1 MLGTQIL
8 NYKLTALIG
17 EGGMGH
23 VYLGEHISLG
33 RKAAIKVLLQQYANN
48 PEIRAR
54 FKNEAAALSH
64 LHHPN
69 IVTLYDYVETEDM
82 LCLVMEYVEGHNLDH
97 YIANI
102 RGPIP
107 EAVALPLFDQILMA
121 FAYAHS
127 MGVVHRDIKPSNII
141 ITPDNRVKILDFGIA
156 KLLEHKDHKLTRTG
170 SRMGT
175 VLYMSPEL
183 VQGKAVDL
191 RSDIYSLGVT
201 LFQMLSGHEPYD
213 KTLPEFEIYN
223 NIVHNPLPR
232 IKEFYPMVS
241 SHVQDIIDKAT
252 RKLPEERFDSCDQ
265 FMAALHPTKITKNEA
280 EIVNPINTNP
290 KVQPVPEVKK
300 TNPKVKA
307 QKQKRHYSIRILS
320 LILLMAVIGG
330 ATFLYYWYTTK
341 VNASYY
347 VLADKLLLRP
357 TKDDNAQNAIATL
370 RYGTAVKIIEQDKI
384 SDSEGL
390 IWCKVRP
397 VGTQNEGYV
406 ALNYLAIADEFRKL
420 DKIFGND
427 KAQQY
432 TKVAFKKAL
441 GAFYVNNNLYNQT
454 EQGDSI
460 LYNTEWDFDL
470 KANKIEGYLAAS
482 PDLNGDRKDDFVG
495 LLKNENTNER
505 WLVAF
510 TYLGPDEAKQILEK
524 KLPAGQYRVRR
535 APKENTYFLGN
546 YTTDSLS
553 AKIPL
558 REPITADGFSLTDY
572 NTNKTWLYLYDEAQG
587 KIREIAQ

>member
-54 FKNEAAALSH
+54 FKNEAAALSR
-64 LHHPN
+64 LQHPN

-97 YIANI
+97 YIANV

-121 FAYAHS
+121 FSYAHS
-127 MGVVHRDIKPSNII
+127 IGVVHRDIKPSNII
-141 ITPDNRVKILDFGIA
+141 ITPDSKVKILDFGIA

-183 VQGKAVDL
+183 VQGREADL

-201 LFQMLSGHEPYD
+201 LFQMLSGREPYD
-213 KTLPEFEIYN
+213 KTLPEYEVYN

-232 IKEFYPMVS
+232 VKEFYPMVS

-252 RKLPEERFDSCDQ
+252 RKEPADRFDSCDQ
-265 FMAALHPTKITKNEA
+265 FLSALHPTKITRNEA
-280 EIVNPINTNP
+280 EIIPQADPIP
-290 KVQPVPEVKK
+290 PSVVEPESKPRKK
-300 TNPKVKA
+300 NARPLYV
-307 QKQKRHYSIRILS
+307 RIIS
-320 LILLMAVIGG
+320 LLLLVFVVGVGIW
-330 ATFLYYWYTTK
+330 LYNWYTTS
-341 VNASYY
+341 VNVSYY

-357 TKDDNAQNAIATL
+357 TKGDDNANNAIATL
-370 RYGTAVKIIEQDKI
+370 RYGTPVTVVEKDAFV
-384 SDSEGL
+384 DSEGL
-390 IWCKVRP
+390 TWCKVRP
-397 VGTQNEGYV
+397 NGTKNEGYV
-406 ALNYLAIADEFRKL
+406 AFNYLAPEGEFK
-420 DKIFGND
+420 KMKNIFSAND
-427 KAQQY
+427 KAQQG

-441 GAFYVNNNLYNQT
+441 DVFYEKNSLYIKTKVDNETVYTTDWAFDGSVQKVENNV
-454 EQGDSI
+454 
-460 LYNTEWDFDL
+460 
-470 KANKIEGYLAAS
+470 LAQ
-482 PDLNGDRKDDFVG
+482 PDMNNDNRDDYAC
-495 LLKNENTNER
+495 LLKNNSTNER

-510 TYLGPDEAKQILEK
+510 TFTGADEAKQIVDK
-524 KLPAGQYRVRR
+524 KLPAGSYRIKK
-535 APKENTYFLGN
+535 AAKENLYFLGN
-546 YTTDSLS
+546 YSTDSS
-553 AKIPL
+553 QTKIAIKQDL
-558 REPITADGFSLTDY
+558 AADGFILSDY
-572 NTNKTWLYLYDEAQG
+572 TKNRTWLYLLNEKEGTVKEVEQ
-587 KIREIAQ
+587 

>member
-8 NYKLTALIG
+8 NYRLTALIG

-54 FKNEAAALSH
+54 FKNEAAALSR
-64 LHHPN
+64 LQHPN

-97 YIANI
+97 YIANV

-121 FAYAHS
+121 FSYAHS
-127 MGVVHRDIKPSNII
+127 IGVVHRDIKPSNII
-141 ITPDNRVKILDFGIA
+141 ITPDSKVKILDFGIA

-183 VQGKAVDL
+183 VQGKEADL

-201 LFQMLSGHEPYD
+201 LFQMLSGREPYD
-213 KTLPEFEIYN
+213 KTLPEYEVYN

-232 IKEFYPMVS
+232 VKEFYPMVS

-252 RKLPEERFDSCDQ
+252 RKEPADRFDSCDQ
-265 FMAALHPTKITKNEA
+265 FLSALHPTKITRNEA
-280 EIVNPINTNP
+280 EIIPQADPIP
-290 KVQPVPEVKK
+290 PSVVEPESKPRKK
-300 TNPKVKA
+300 KGRPL
-307 QKQKRHYSIRILS
+307 YIRIIS
-320 LILLMAVIGG
+320 LLLLVFVVGVGIW
-330 ATFLYYWYTTK
+330 LYNWYTTS
-341 VNASYY
+341 VNVSYY

-357 TKDDNAQNAIATL
+357 TKGDDNANNAIATL
-370 RYGTAVKIIEQDKI
+370 RYGMPVTVVEKDAFV
-384 SDSEGL
+384 DSEGL
-390 IWCKVRP
+390 TWCKVRP
-397 VGTQNEGYV
+397 NGTKNEGYV
-406 ALNYLAIADEFRKL
+406 AFNYLAPEGEFK
-420 DKIFGND
+420 KMKNIFSTND
-427 KAQQY
+427 KAQQG

-441 GAFYVNNNLYNQT
+441 DAFYEKNSLYIKTKVDNETVYTTDWAFDGSVQKVDNNV
-454 EQGDSI
+454 
-460 LYNTEWDFDL
+460 
-470 KANKIEGYLAAS
+470 LAQ
-482 PDLNGDRKDDFVG
+482 PDMNNDNRDDYAC
-495 LLKNENTNER
+495 LLKNNSTNER

-510 TYLGPDEAKQILEK
+510 TFTGADEAKQVVDK
-524 KLPAGQYRVRR
+524 KLPAGSYRIKK
-535 APKENTYFLGN
+535 AAKENLYFLGN
-546 YTTDSLS
+546 YSTDSTQT
-553 AKIPL
+553 KIAIKQGL
-558 REPITADGFSLTDY
+558 AADGFILNDY
-572 NTNKTWLYLYDEAQG
+572 TKNRTWLYLLNEKEGTIKEVEQ
-587 KIREIAQ
+587 

>member
-1 MLGTQIL
+1 
-8 NYKLTALIG
+8 
-17 EGGMGH
+17 MGH

-54 FKNEAAALSH
+54 FKNEASALSK
-64 LHHPN
+64 LQHPN

-127 MGVVHRDIKPSNII
+127 TGVVHRDIKPSNII
-141 ITPDNRVKILDFGIA
+141 ITPDNKVKVLDFGIA
-156 KLLEHKDHKLTRTG
+156 KLLEHHDHKLTRTG

-183 VQGKAVDL
+183 VQGKVVDL

-252 RKLPEERFDSCDQ
+252 RKNPEERFESCDQ
-265 FMAALHPTKITKNEA
+265 FLAALHPTKITKAEA
-280 EIVNPINTNP
+280 EIVKQTKEP
-290 KVQPVPEVKK
+290 VQVKEDEVIKK
-300 TNPKVKA
+300 TPKR
-307 QKQKRHYSIRILS
+307 KQSRPRAIRVFSLL
-320 LILLMAVIGG
+320 LILGVLAGG
-330 ATFLYYWYTTK
+330 VFLYYWYTTK
-341 VNASYY
+341 VNVSYY
-347 VLADKLLLRP
+347 VLANELLLRP
-357 TKDDNAQNAIATL
+357 TKDNNGQNAIATL
-370 RYGTAVKIIEQDKI
+370 HYGDAVKIIEQDKI

-390 IWCKVRP
+390 TWCKVRP
-397 VGTQNEGYV
+397 AGTQNEGYV
-406 ALNYLAIADEFRKL
+406 ALNYLAPEDDYRKL
-420 DKIFGND
+420 RTIFKSDKS
-427 KAQQY
+427 QQF
-432 TKVAFKKAL
+432 TMVAFKKAL
-441 GAFYVNNNLYNQT
+441 DAFFESNALYVKTKAGDNVVYSTDWGFDAKVNKVENN
-454 EQGDSI
+454 
-460 LYNTEWDFDL
+460 
-470 KANKIEGYLAAS
+470 LAAS
-482 PDLNGDRKDDFVG
+482 PDLNWDKKPDYVC
-495 LLKNENTNER
+495 LLKNDGTNEK

-510 TYLGPDEAKQILEK
+510 SMTGPDEAKKILDK
-524 KLPAGQYRVRR
+524 KLPAGQYRVKK
-535 APKENTYFLGN
+535 APKDGRYFLGN

-558 REPITADGFSLTDY
+558 KETIPADGFILNDY
-572 NTNKTWLYLYDEAQG
+572 NNNRTWLYLYDDVQG
-587 KIREIAQ
+587 KIKEIAQ

>member
-23 VYLGEHISLG
+23 VYLGEHVSLG

-54 FKNEAAALSH
+54 FKNEASALSR

-127 MGVVHRDIKPSNII
+127 IGVIHRDIKPSNII
-141 ITPDNRVKILDFGIA
+141 ITPDSKVKILDFGIA
-156 KLLEHKDHKLTRTG
+156 KMLEHTDHKLTRTG
-170 SRMGT
+170 SRIGT

-183 VQGKAVDL
+183 VQGKTVDL

-201 LFQMLSGHEPYD
+201 LFQMLSGKEPYD

-232 IKEFYPMVS
+232 VKDFYPRVS
-241 SHVQDIIDKAT
+241 SHVQDIIDKST
-252 RKLPEERFDSCDQ
+252 RKDPEERFDSCEQ
-265 FMAALHPTKITKNEA
+265 FLAALHPTKITKNEA
-280 EIVNPINTNP
+280 EYVNPTEFADPIPPAVVEPTGKP
-290 KVQPVPEVKK
+290 R
-300 TNPKVKA
+300 
-307 QKQKRHYSIRILS
+307 KQKRPVYIRVIS
-320 LILLMAVIGG
+320 LILLLLTIGG
-330 ATFLYYWYTTK
+330 IWALYNWYTTS
-341 VNASYY
+341 VNVSYY

-357 TKDDNAQNAIATL
+357 TKGDDNIQNAIATL
-370 RYGTAVKIIEQDKI
+370 RYGTPVQIVEKDAFT
-384 SDSEGL
+384 DSEGL
-390 IWCKVRP
+390 TWCKVRP
-397 VGTQNEGYV
+397 DGTKNEGYV
-406 ALNYLAIADEFRKL
+406 ALNYLAPQGEFKKL
-420 DKIFGND
+420 DNIFKAND

-441 GAFYVNNNLYNQT
+441 NIFFEKNNLYTKTNVNDQIVIST
-454 EQGDSI
+454 D
-460 LYNTEWDFDL
+460 WAFDGSAI
-470 KANKIEGYLAAS
+470 KVENNIAAV
-482 PDLNGDRKDDFVG
+482 PDLNNDRREDYVC
-495 LLKNENTNER
+495 LLRNNVTNER

-510 TYLGPDEAKQILEK
+510 TFQGADEAKQVIEK
-524 KLPAGQYRVRR
+524 KLPVGSYKVRKASKDNLYFVGKYTVADSTQTK
-535 APKENTYFLGN
+535 APIKEG
-546 YTTDSLS
+546 LS
-553 AKIPL
+553 
-558 REPITADGFSLTDY
+558 ADGFILNDY
-572 NTNKTWLYLYDEAQG
+572 TKNRTWLYLYNEKEG
-587 KIREIAQ
+587 TVKEIEQ